1 MHTSVNGTGWHS
13 YVQGLEAAADD
24 VRALKCLGCALY
36 VCLTCLP
43 YMSTLHS
50 YVQGLEAAAD
60 DVRALGEHRR
70 KLRAILDTQVRYA

>member
-1 MHTSVNGTGWHS
+1 MQARVNGTGW
-13 YVQGLEAAADD
+13 
-24 VRALKCLGCALY
+24 
-36 VCLTCLP
+36 
-43 YMSTLHS
+43 HS